1 MPDTRTLRLNDLKL
15 PLAHDEADLRQA
27 VAAALAVSDAEI
39 EALALANPTI
49 VAALNGVTPK
59 KVIARAP
66 KIVNIVL

>member
-1 MPDTRTLRLNDLKL
+1 MAKL
-15 PLAHDEADLRQA
+15 VTPEEYKIIERIA
-27 VAAALAVSDAEI
+27 VTPTISDAEI
-39 EALALANPTI
+39 QALALANPTI